1 MRFSTGI
8 IVAVLAANV
17 GTTPAAAQTAFR
29 IGPSMTAIVGAVRGT
44 NSAYDYKNG
53 QYLVVSAY
61 GGLNGVFV
69 TADGT
74 VGVPFV
80 MPTGDFAHFPGVAYS
95 PDLFGGAG
103 GFLVTWNQ
111 SLGQGALVHARFVS
125 ASGVLGP
132 EIVQP
137 GCTLCAVSTGG
148 SYWESVADVAY
159 STASHEFLV
168 VWSTFAAVT
177 GQRI

>member
-1 MRFSTGI
+1 MRFSPGI
-8 IVAVLAANV
+8 VAAVLAAIV
-17 GTTPAAAQTAFR
+17 GTTPASAQTAFR
-29 IGPSMTAIVGAVRGT
+29 IGPSVTAIAGAVRGS

-69 TADGT
+69 TADGAI
-74 VGVPFV
+74 GVPFAI
-80 MPTGDFAHFPGVAYS
+80 PTGDFAHFPGVAYS

-103 GFLVTWNQ
+103 GFLVTWHQ
-111 SLGQGALVHARFVS
+111 SFGTGALVHARLVT

-159 STASHEFLV
+159 STASH
-168 VWSTFAAVT
+168 
-177 GQRI
+177 